1 MNDFFCVKAFSALCG
16 GSFYSLWPVAPVPL
30 FENMNSKFCGNSL
43 DLWKYDLL
51 TFILTNSEKLS
62 LFYVPMITE
71 PLAKERNMK
80 YITYELGTRNK
91 ELFQLM
97 QTEFAK
103 EYSDINIIKSY
114 FVNQG
119 IHLSIL
125 NPDVCDDGSDP
136 IFFGEANRKE
146 YFEQA
151 VQHYRSLVNNTLVF
165 VDPDVGSDVGITR
178 RFRSNRSMYV
188 RRQELIKIK
197 SALRPGDFIGFFQ
210 HLGNSNYTIEH
221 RLVDLKACFGSWVL
235 FTGYA
240 RIQAGMVF
248 VFNDEA
254 SYIDKRK
261 LILEYF
267 KQYDDLKHRDKFI
280 VHEKPPEHGGFSA
293 L

>member
-1 MNDFFCVKAFSALCG
+1 MTFFVSKLSPHCAGGAFIV
-16 GSFYSLWPVAPVPL
+16 YSQWHPSPYL
-30 FENMNSKFCGNSL
+30 ENMNSKFCGNSL

-51 TFILTNSEKLS
+51 TFILTHSKKLS
-62 LFYVPMITE
+62 LFYIPMITE
-71 PLAKERNMK
+71 PLPKERNMK
-80 YITYELGTRNK
+80 YITYELGIRNK
-91 ELFQLM
+91 PLFKLM
-97 QTEFAK
+97 QSEFAK
-103 EYSDINIIKSY
+103 KYSDINVIKSY
-114 FVNQG
+114 FVNQD

-125 NPDVCDDGSDP
+125 NPDGCEDGSDP

-151 VQHYRSLVNNTLVF
+151 VQHYRSLVNKTLVF

-188 RRQELIKIK
+188 RKQELIKIK

-210 HLGNSNYTIEH
+210 HLGNSNYTIER
-221 RLVDLKACFGSWVL
+221 RLVDLQTCFGPWVL
-235 FTGYA
+235 FTGYG

-248 VFNDEA
+248 IFNDEGT
-254 SYIDKRK
+254 YTDKRK

-267 KQYDDLKHRDKFI
+267 RQYDDLKHRDKFI
-280 VHEKPPEHGGFSA
+280 IHEKPPQNGGFSA

>member
-1 MNDFFCVKAFSALCG
+1 
-16 GSFYSLWPVAPVPL
+16 
-30 FENMNSKFCGNSL
+30 MNSKFCGNSL

-51 TFILTNSEKLS
+51 TFILTHSKKLS
-62 LFYVPMITE
+62 LFYIPMITE
-71 PLAKERNMK
+71 PLPKERNMK
-80 YITYELGTRNK
+80 YITYELGVLNK
-91 ELFQLM
+91 PLFKLM
-97 QTEFAK
+97 QAEFAK
-103 EYSDINIIKSY
+103 KYSDINVIKSY
-114 FVNQG
+114 FINQD

-125 NPDVCDDGSDP
+125 NPDVCEDGSDP
-136 IFFGEANRKE
+136 IFFSEANRKD

-188 RRQELIKIK
+188 RRQELVKIK
-197 SALRPGDFIGFFQ
+197 NTLRPGDFIGFFQ
-210 HLGNSNYTIEH
+210 HLGNSNYTVER
-221 RLVDLKACFGSWVL
+221 RLVDLQTCFGPWVL

-248 VFNDEA
+248 IFNEEA
-254 SYIDKRK
+254 TYMDKRK

-267 KQYDDLKHRDKFI
+267 RQYDDLKHRDKFI
-280 VHEKPPEHGGFSA
+280 IHKKPPQNGGFSA